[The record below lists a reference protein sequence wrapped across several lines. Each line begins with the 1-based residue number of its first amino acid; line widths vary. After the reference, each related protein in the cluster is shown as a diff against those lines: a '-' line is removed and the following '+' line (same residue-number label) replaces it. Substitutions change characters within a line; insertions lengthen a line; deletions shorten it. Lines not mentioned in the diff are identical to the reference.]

1 MTRKFTAEQMIEAIA
16 GSGGIM
22 STIAKRIG
30 ADWYTAQKYITEH
43 PTVKAAYDAERQ
55 SILDLCESVV
65 FRNVQI
71 AQESQRNGD
80 SGDTSD
86 AKWVLSRLG
95 KERGYTTGHE
105 VSGPEGGPIEAK
117 VNHAIDGD
125 TAGTIFDILARVG
138 ALPSAGD
145 DAEDDEIHSA

>member
-1 MTRKFTAEQMIEAIA
+1 MSKPYTAQQFLDAIP
-16 GSGGIM
+16 GSGAIM
-22 STIAKRIG
+22 STIIKRVG
-30 ADWYTAQKYITEH
+30 CDWRTGVKFVNEY

-71 AQESQRNGD
+71 AQESQRNGE

-95 KERGYTTGHE
+95 KERGYTTGTE
-105 VSGPEGGPIEAK
+105 ISGPEGGPQKIIIEYI
-117 VNHAIDGD
+117 NDW
-125 TAGTIFDILARVG
+125 R
-138 ALPSAGD
+138 PSA
-145 DAEDDEIHSA
+145 DEE